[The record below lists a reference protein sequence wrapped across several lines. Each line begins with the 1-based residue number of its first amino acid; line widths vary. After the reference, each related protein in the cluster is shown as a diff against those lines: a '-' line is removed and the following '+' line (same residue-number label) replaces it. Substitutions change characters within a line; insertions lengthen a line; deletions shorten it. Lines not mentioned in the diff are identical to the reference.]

1 MVYMCV
7 YVCISLYVYVCSACI
22 YICILY
28 ICIYL
33 CACVWTHSMCGCT
46 LYTVHVCYACEGSR
60 LMSGIIFHS
69 PPTLFTGVGSVNQT
83 QTLPIWPVLL
93 ASSRDPSSTFWGWNG
108 ANTPTLPLH
117 KIQTL
122 PPHLCSSLFKH
133 WVIAQ
138 LHKLTLYWTSFLG
151 TFLKLTLFFFH
162 LFYIL
167 TAISSPFSPPP
178 PLPLLTSTL
187 LLSSPYGEGLPLTRA
202 WQVCCLCHL
211 HL

>member
-1 MVYMCV
+1 MCR
-7 YVCISLYVYVCSACI
+7 
-22 YICILY
+22 
-28 ICIYL
+28 
-33 CACVWTHSMCGCT
+33 CT

-122 PPHLCSSLFKH
+122 PPHLCRSLFKH
-133 WVIAQ
+133 WAIAPAPQ
-138 LHKLTLYWTSFLG
+138 VNSLLNFISGHLFKINS
-151 TFLKLTLFFFH
+151 FFFFIYFTPWLPFPLPSLLCLPSPSSH
-162 LFYIL
+162 LL
-167 TAISSPFSPPP
+167 FSCP
-178 PLPLLTSTL
+178 PLKGKAS
-187 LLSSPYGEGLPLTRA
+187 
-202 WQVCCLCHL
+202 H
-211 HL
+211 